1 MALSL
6 DDCDLFLRPV
16 VLGIDEAGRGPLAGP
31 VVAAGVIL
39 NEKRPI
45 YGLNDSKKLTEK
57 AREGLY
63 REIMEHAIFVG
74 VQEVDAETIDQV
86 NILQATLMAMR
97 MVLLRCLKLNRV
109 DLVLLDGDQ
118 VIGPMEGGPEQRAI
132 IKGDGLVPSIMA
144 ASIIAKVHRDRMMKD
159 FAQRYPVYGFE
170 KHKGYGT
177 RAHLS
182 AIAEHGPC
190 PIHRKSFAP
199 IRENSR

>member
-6 DDCDLFLRPV
+6 PDSDLFSRPV

-39 NEKRPI
+39 DEKKPVV
-45 YGLNDSKKLTEK
+45 GLNDSKKLTEK

-63 REIMEHAIFVG
+63 QEIMEHAIFVG
-74 VQEVDAETIDQV
+74 VEEVEALTIDQV
-86 NILQATLMAMR
+86 NILQATLMAMHR
-97 MVLLRCLKLNRV
+97 VLLRCLEQNRV
-109 DLVLLDGDQ
+109 DLVLVDGDQ
-118 VIGPMEGGPEQRAI
+118 IIGRMEGGPEQRAI

-190 PIHRKSFAP
+190 PIHRRSFAP
-199 IRENSR
+199 LRENAR